1 MFIVALF
8 TIARIWKQPR
18 CPPIDEQ
25 IKKMGYIYTVE
36 CYSAIQKEGSNAI
49 AATWV
54 DLEII
59 RLSERERQIPYDTI
73 YMGNLKYDTSELL
86 CETETDSQHRE
97 ENCSGQGSDEG
108 RIRILGHQV
117 MSNSL

>member
-54 DLEII
+54 DI
-59 RLSERERQIPYDTI
+59 
-73 YMGNLKYDTSELL
+73 
-86 CETETDSQHRE
+86 
-97 ENCSGQGSDEG
+97 
-108 RIRILGHQV
+108 
-117 MSNSL
+117 